1 MAAGKKLR
9 LKTEDTARL
18 RRLSEYTTEEGRNL
32 NEFMIMASAPP
43 DQSDRS
49 PPKSAPEL
57 LSSSTFTFPNPSSL
71 PSQQM
76 LPHPSVPLTAPMSAH
91 RRRKTAKHAVSTL
104 KRSAS
109 TPNVRGGESGMSVAD
124 KRRNKLGY
132 HRTSVACG
140 MCSSDRVKDE
150 ADQSQKATAD
160 DVKSDVCL
168 PQMMLNTGVQTPQV
182 ERRPRPGS
190 KLEHNGETS
199 TSSSSSP
206 AIGGGSSID
215 PIDHFHH
222 YPPLPL
228 STQDYP
234 SATASLNG
242 DLVSPV
248 GRGPTSHRA
257 FDFSHQHERSHWDS
271 PFFDHGPLSAGHST
285 PEDPAHAYWKLAESP
300 VTPGFSSQ
308 FSQPPS
314 SVPQQARDAGPGF
327 TSLPPPRD
335 DPGWSMHARSMS
347 FGHVDDVSLNYHNHY
362 HSPLPMEFR
371 RRASDMHHP
380 PSLQTSTNSSNTS
393 VSEARSTPL
402 SAPPVPSQPMHP
414 FGVSQTWN
422 AISGHSL
429 MGKSEYGRWYSDP
442 PPLTEVQE
450 EDVGHHFSGE
460 PGILYAGTPHR

>member
-1 MAAGKKLR
+1 MAAGKRFR
-9 LKTEDTARL
+9 LKIKDSARL

-32 NEFMIMASAPP
+32 KELIIMAMAPP
-43 DQSDRS
+43 DQIDRS
-49 PPKSAPEL
+49 PPKSAPEPL
-57 LSSSTFTFPNPSSL
+57 GSSSFSFPNPSSL

-76 LPHPSVPLTAPMSAH
+76 LPHPSVPLNIPMSAQ
-91 RRRKTAKHAVSTL
+91 RRRKTGKHAASTL

-109 TPNVRGGESGMSVAD
+109 TPNVRGGESGLSVVD

-140 MCSSDRVKDE
+140 HCRRRKIRCLLAPDDAQHRCSNCIRLKKECNFFPV
-150 ADQSQKATAD
+150 DQQ
-160 DVKSDVCL
+160 
-168 PQMMLNTGVQTPQV
+168 PQV
-182 ERRPRPGS
+182 ERRPRTGS
-190 KLEHNGETS
+190 KLEHNGEAS

-215 PIDHFHH
+215 PINHFHH

-234 SATASLNG
+234 STTSSMNG

-257 FDFSHQHERSHWDS
+257 FEFSHQPERSHWDS

-285 PEDPAHAYWKLAESP
+285 PEDPAQAYWKLAESP

-314 SVPQQARDAGPGF
+314 SVPHQARDSGPGF

-347 FGHVDDVSLNYHNHY
+347 FGHVEDVSLNYHNHY
-362 HSPLPMEFR
+362 QSSLPMEFR

-429 MGKSEYGRWYSDP
+429 LGKGSEYGRWYSDP
-442 PPLTEVQE
+442 APLTEVQE
-450 EDVGHHFSGE
+450 EDVGHHFNGE